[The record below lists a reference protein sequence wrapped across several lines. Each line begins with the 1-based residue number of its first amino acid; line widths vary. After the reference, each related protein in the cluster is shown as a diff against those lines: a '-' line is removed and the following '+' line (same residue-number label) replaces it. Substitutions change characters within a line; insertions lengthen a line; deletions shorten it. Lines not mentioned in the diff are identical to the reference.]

1 MWWDHSKKLWPSSH
15 CPSPHSHFTGRAE
28 TPKRHIR
35 IQLEKQYHITTPY
48 TESWPDVARP
58 HALREQKKA
67 CMEEGAT
74 HSPWVREQPETR
86 LLLRPMV
93 PHSAP
98 IWREQGMLGEDSFK
112 GVWAGYDTLA
122 IFLLPSDS
130 KEIYCKSILNI
141 IYLSCD
147 HLFHIISVTKQPPR
161 IFLGTTCPLHHKVR
175 AWL

>member
-1 MWWDHSKKLWPSSH
+1 MRSLQETMAIQSLPLSTLSFHRQSRNSKAPHKNPTWKAIPHHNSLHRILTRCSKASCSKGAKESMHGRRSH
-15 CPSPHSHFTGRAE
+15 TLSMGDGT
-28 TPKRHIR
+28 
-35 IQLEKQYHITTPY
+35 
-48 TESWPDVARP
+48 
-58 HALREQKKA
+58 
-67 CMEEGAT
+67 
-74 HSPWVREQPETR
+74 ETR